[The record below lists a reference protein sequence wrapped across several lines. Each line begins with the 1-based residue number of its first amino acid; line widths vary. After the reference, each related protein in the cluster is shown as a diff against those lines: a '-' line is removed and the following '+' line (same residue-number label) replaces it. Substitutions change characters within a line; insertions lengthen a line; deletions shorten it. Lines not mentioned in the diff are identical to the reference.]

1 MARESKESIIRQVL
15 HLDLLVAAI
24 LKIRSLFGYTH
35 CNQAGYNEGDKSRNL
50 HINHRSSDSV
60 KSPILHRYSQANH
73 EDQINARQYCLM
85 SLIFDDKSD
94 YWL

>member
-1 MARESKESIIRQVL
+1 MARESKESIIHQAL
-15 HLDLLVAAI
+15 HQDLLVAAT

-35 CNQAGYNEGDKSRNL
+35 YNQAEYNEGDKLRNL

-60 KSPILHRYSQANH
+60 KSPILHRYSQANR
-73 EDQINARQYCLM
+73 EDQINAQQYYLM

>member
-1 MARESKESIIRQVL
+1 MARESKESIIHQVL
-15 HLDLLVAAI
+15 HPDLLVAAA

-35 CNQAGYNEGDKSRNL
+35 CNQAGYSEGDKSRNL
-50 HINHRSSDSV
+50 HINHKSSDSV
-60 KSPILHRYSQANH
+60 KSPILHRYSQANR
-73 EDQINARQYCLM
+73 EDQINAQQYCLM